1 MRSKSLLYVYRLL
14 NGEIEIYSKLS
25 YKLVVPQLQVVQ
37 ILPSHTTQLI
47 REALTRG
54 GVDLTPVPMFVL
66 VFCIFMITRDSDTL
80 KLNIYEN
87 QELLQRHM

>member
-1 MRSKSLLYVYRLL
+1 MFSHYYRLL

-47 REALTRG
+47 RETLTR
-54 GVDLTPVPMFVL
+54 GVDLTPVAMFVL
-66 VFCIFMITRDSDTL
+66 VFLYLYDNT
-80 KLNIYEN
+80 
-87 QELLQRHM
+87 